1 MSRNAP
7 APAPGARRVGGPRT
21 APHSGRA
28 RRPRRAGP
36 AQGVPLGTPAPKGPP
51 DSAARPQ
58 DHPLD
63 VECGAMALRA
73 QGRGPAPLVS
83 FCSLGW
89 PGCIL
94 AHDSLGS
101 RFSLLFPVLQGLLLL
116 LSHFSRVRLCAIQ

>member
-7 APAPGARRVGGPRT
+7 TPAPGARRVAGPRT

-36 AQGVPLGTPAPKGPP
+36 AQGVALGTPAPKGPP

-58 DHPLD
+58 DPPLD
-63 VECGAMALRA
+63 VECGAVALRA

-83 FCSLGW
+83 SVALGG

-94 AHDSLGS
+94 TSDSLDS
-101 RFSLLFPVLQGLLLL
+101 RFSLLFPVLQGP
-116 LSHFSRVRLCAIQ
+116 S